1 MAQVAKPSPPST
13 IPYERFS
20 WAAHCRGVVHTALM
34 WHHSHKTYP
43 TSYTGLVGHPLCL
56 YFIDKTS
63 SIGPCFS
70 LNNQSFDTSLQDS
83 ASVLHLTEGWCS
95 TTFTFMK
102 ETPRVSPCY
111 SLNTG
116 NQSFD
121 TPLQD
126 SANHKG
132 VLHVTEG
139 WCDTPSTYTT

>member
-1 MAQVAKPSPPST
+1 MWCRWRNHHHQV
-13 IPYERFS
+13 PYPMSGLAGLHIVEA
-20 WAAHCRGVVHTALM
+20 WCTLHWCDTTVTKHN
-34 WHHSHKTYP
+34 P

-56 YFIDKTS
+56 YFIDKTSS

-111 SLNTG
+111 SLN

-121 TPLQD
+121 KPLQD